1 MKRLIACVSLVAVA
15 TTAAVSSAAGPPHP
29 APGPGTT
36 APAKAAPAKPAPKQ
50 NAVAAKA
57 PKCRVAPADEY
68 FGKLKMSILGI
79 RNTIRDQGQK
89 VDYYPDKADSTLN
102 AIALA
107 EDAIHD
113 WQHKYPCDSWLPG
126 SIYALEH
133 FYAKLHT
140 ADGVKHVH
148 ATYAWLRHDFP
159 RDRIVAVA
167 LKEDGSA
174 VIASPNP
181 VAAGPG
187 STTATATTDGDGTAR
202 VLNAGAAGAAPAGA
216 PTAQPGI
223 IPTQSLATPVP
234 GTAPASV
241 INAESAPSPAATA
254 SP

>member
-15 TTAAVSSAAGPPHP
+15 TTAAVSSAAAPSHP
-29 APGPGTT
+29 
-36 APAKAAPAKPAPKQ
+36 AAPAKPALKKVT
-50 NAVAAKA
+50 VAAKV

-79 RNTIRDQGQK
+79 RNTIKDQGAK
-89 VDYYPDKADSTLN
+89 VDYYPDKADGTLN
-102 AIALA
+102 AIALT
-107 EDAIHD
+107 EDALHD
-113 WQHKYPCDSWLPG
+113 WQRKYPCDSWLPG

-159 RDRIVAVA
+159 RDRVVAVA
-167 LKEDGSA
+167 LKEDGAAA
-174 VIASPNP
+174 VPSSNP
-181 VAAGPG
+181 VAADPAAA
-187 STTATATTDGDGTAR
+187 TATATTDGDATAR
-202 VLNAGAAGAAPAGA
+202 VPNAGAAGAAPAGA

-223 IPTQSLATPVP
+223 IPAQSQATPVP

-241 INAESAPSPAATA
+241 INAQNPPSPAATA
-254 SP
+254 AP